1 LVEDEDT
8 LARVIDTLK
17 EPVITD
23 PTLDQRV
30 MAAIAREAKARPS
43 QSWWARRWTIRVSPL
58 GALAAAAGLAAVMF
72 TGTLFLRPDAQPA
85 VATQD
90 TPLPNGAVTQFVLV
104 APNAHNVALVG
115 DFNDWNVAATQL
127 SRQSGDGMWEVT
139 VPLQPGRY
147 RYAFVVDGTLWRPD
161 PNAPSS
167 DDEFGRKNSVVTVG
181 GV

>member
-23 PTLDQRV
+23 PALDQRV
-30 MAAIAREAKARPS
+30 MAAIAQETPVRQSR
-43 QSWWARRWTIRVSPL
+43 SWWTRRWTIRVSPL

-72 TGTLFLRPDAQPA
+72 GGTLLLRPQLAAPT
-85 VATQD
+85 VAGSTVPQ
-90 TPLPNGAVTQFVLV
+90 GAVTQFVLV
-104 APNAHNVALVG
+104 APNAQSVALVG
-115 DFNDWNVAATQL
+115 DFNDWNLAATQL
-127 SRQSGDGMWEVT
+127 TRQTGDGVWEIT
-139 VPLQPGRY
+139 VPLAPGRY

-167 DDEFGRKNSVVTVG
+167 DDEFGRRNSVVTVG